1 MKSDIKRMRIYLIA
15 ALILLPFAS
24 HAKGGYKPEWKSL
37 SRHVPVPEWM
47 RDAKFGIYCHWGV
60 YTVPAYGNEQYYY
73 YMHRDSASADFLMGG
88 HRRHEAVWGPLDK
101 FGYHDFIPMFKGER
115 FDADEWA
122 ELFQESGA
130 RFAGTVAEHHDG
142 FSMWDSRHTPF
153 CAAKMG
159 PKRDIIGS
167 LANAVRSRGMKFF
180 ASLHHENNYTYV
192 KVKPGWAAY
201 NPKYAKLYGCLM
213 DHDEWLGMWLDKCN
227 EVVDKYC
234 PDIIYFDAWMDLIPE
249 KLKLDF
255 LSHYF
260 NKADSLGREVIVTY
274 KYEDFPRNICM
285 LDHEMANPD
294 KIDPEPWLCDY
305 TISAGYHRSWGY
317 VKGMQLSTHK
327 DIIHKLI
334 EVVSNNGQLL
344 LNLSPRSDGT
354 FPQDQKDVVANVGV
368 WLWSY
373 GESIYGTRP
382 YVTSKEVARG
392 KTADAKADGYNVYY
406 TKKGKTVYAIF
417 TDYPGR
423 ENPVLLAQL
432 TPANV
437 AEACGMK
444 GRPRIKAATLLSVKR
459 NYTCDTTFGD
469 DGLVL
474 TLPRN
479 ARLPS
484 DVAQVVRF
492 DFE

>member
-1 MKSDIKRMRIYLIA
+1 MRIYLIA

-423 ENPVLLAQL
+423 ENPVLLMQL

>member
-1 MKSDIKRMRIYLIA
+1 MRIYLIA

-192 KVKPGWAAY
+192 KVKPRWAAY

>member
-1 MKSDIKRMRIYLIA
+1 MRIYLIA
-15 ALILLPFAS
+15 ALILLPFVS

>member
-1 MKSDIKRMRIYLIA
+1 MRIYLIA

-423 ENPVLLAQL
+423 ENPVLLMQL

-492 DFE
+492 DFK